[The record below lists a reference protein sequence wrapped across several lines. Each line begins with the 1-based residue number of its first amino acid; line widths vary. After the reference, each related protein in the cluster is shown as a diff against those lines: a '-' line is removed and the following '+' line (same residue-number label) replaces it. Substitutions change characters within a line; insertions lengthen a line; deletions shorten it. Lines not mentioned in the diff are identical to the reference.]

1 MSDLG
6 SDVVNLVS
14 HATQQRLQNLLEK
27 VTVIAQQKN
36 MNYKVLIPHQLTV
49 QRSSKAGPWTK

>member
-1 MSDLG
+1 MDVG
-6 SDVVNLVS
+6 PEVVNLVS

-36 MNYKVLIPHQLTV
+36 MNYKVCIPALSEYTLQTCEL
-49 QRSSKAGPWTK
+49 K